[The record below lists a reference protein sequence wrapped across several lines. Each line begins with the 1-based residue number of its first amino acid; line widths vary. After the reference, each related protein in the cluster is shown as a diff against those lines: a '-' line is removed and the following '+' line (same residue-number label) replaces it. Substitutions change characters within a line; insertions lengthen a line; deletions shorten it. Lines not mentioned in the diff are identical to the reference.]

1 MFGGNQLRLLVDL
14 VVTATDIENS
24 RNFLYFSPFISS
36 KSGSLHVNWGDGDQN
51 EYVYQDMISHVYA
64 TAGNYTIE
72 FTNNIDSISLNAFRQ
87 TTIPV
92 KLDNTFDNTIRA
104 VGTECTL
111 VDNVNAEHQA
121 NIQVIADSIIS
132 KDILEKSPV
141 NVKFGNSVS
150 EIAYGCFK
158 GNSDLYKITF
168 SKQPGGKS
176 RLVIHDEAF
185 ANCIHLLGNICL
197 PENCIEIGADAFANC
212 HSIYSITIPKSC
224 TKIGKGAFFNCPSLT
239 YLTFKDRTSTEVKD
253 FIDANTEN
261 GNMVWFAANNIPKI
275 LIDATTN
282 VKINQEFADYIE
294 TLPIGTSDLVKSYM
308 FRKHILNKFKTYDFS
323 ENGFVYLK
331 YLTNTTPEYINL
343 YDYSSL
349 YYSMSIIN
357 TIVEENSKEKL
368 FFAKAKFTASSKPKN
383 CMDRPFSCTIGNTS
397 DGDCGEFTCSGSGA
411 TNTCTSY
418 NSCNHKFPCEYAWSN
433 GCYGINQCVDGASNT
448 CSNSSRHRCVS
459 TNICSSGTNNGCVEG
474 SRNINDWT
482 VCNDFSCSDF
492 YRDGGNPDDTN
503 NMSGNIGV
511 AEVGTGSG
519 GYSGTTILV

>member
-51 EYVYQDMISHVYA
+51 EYGYQDMISHVYA

-87 TTIPV
+87 TAIPV

-132 KDILEKSPV
+132 KDILENSPA
-141 NVKFGNSVS
+141 NTKFGNGVS
-150 EIAYGCFK
+150 EIATGCFK
-158 GNSDLYKITF
+158 GNSNLYKITF

-176 RLVIHDEAF
+176 SLVIHDEAF

-197 PENCIEIGADAFANC
+197 PENCAEIGADAFANC
-212 HSIYSITIPKSC
+212 HNIYSITIPKSC

-253 FIDANTEN
+253 FIDANTES
-261 GNMVWFAANNIPKI
+261 GSMVWFAANNVPKI
-275 LIDATTN
+275 QSDETIGN
-282 VKINQEFADYIE
+282 RIKQEFISFVE
-294 TLPIGTSDLVKSYM
+294 TLPAGTSELAKSYM
-308 FRKHILNKFKTYDFS
+308 FRKHILDKFKTYDFS
-323 ENGFVYLK
+323 EDSFVYLK

-343 YDYSSL
+343 YDYSNL
-349 YYSMSIIN
+349 YYSMPIIN
-357 TIVEENSKEKL
+357 TVVEENSKERLRL
-368 FFAKAKFTASSKPKN
+368 FKA
-383 CMDRPFSCTIGNTS
+383 
-397 DGDCGEFTCSGSGA
+397 
-411 TNTCTSY
+411 
-418 NSCNHKFPCEYAWSN
+418 SN
-433 GCYGINQCVDGASNT
+433 GQCKEYV
-448 CSNSSRHRCVS
+448 
-459 TNICSSGTNNGCVEG
+459 
-474 SRNINDWT
+474 
-482 VCNDFSCSDF
+482 
-492 YRDGGNPDDTN
+492 
-503 NMSGNIGV
+503 
-511 AEVGTGSG
+511 
-519 GYSGTTILV
+519 